1 MLTGM
6 TDPLPGADPARNAPR
21 TRAAL
26 VSAAR
31 KRFADDGFAATTVR
45 AVAADAGVD
54 AALVMRYFGSKRGLY
69 EAATEVDLHLPDFTA
84 VPRRRLGAVIV
95 ETFLNR
101 WEGPEGEPLRVLLAS
116 AATEPTAAEQMRAIF
131 AGQVRPAVTAA
142 GADPDV
148 HIEVIASTLI
158 GMAMMRYVLRVP
170 DVVALGPAEIVERFG
185 PALQRQLVRR

>member
-1 MLTGM
+1 MV
-6 TDPLPGADPARNAPR
+6 A
-21 TRAAL
+21 
-26 VSAAR
+26 AAR

-69 EAATEVDLHLPDFTA
+69 DAATAVDLHLPDFTA
-84 VPRRRLGAVIV
+84 VPRRRLGSMIV
-95 ETFLNR
+95 ETFLDR
-101 WEGPEGEPLRVLLAS
+101 WEGPEGEPLRILLAS
-116 AATEPTAAEQMRAIF
+116 AATEPSAAEQMRTIF
-131 AGQVRPAVTAA
+131 ADQVRPAVTAA

-170 DVVALGPAEIVERFG
+170 DVVALRPDEIVERFG
-185 PALQRQLVRR
+185 PGLQRALVRR

>member
-1 MLTGM
+1 MLIGM
-6 TDPLPGADPARNAPR
+6 TDPSPGADLTRNAAR

-31 KRFADDGFAATTVR
+31 QRFAEDGFAATTVR

-69 EAATEVDLHLPDFTA
+69 EAATAVDLHLPDFTSVA
-84 VPRRRLGAVIV
+84 RRRLGAVIV
-95 ETFLNR
+95 ETFLSR
-101 WEGPEGEPLRVLLAS
+101 WEGPDGESLRILLAS
-116 AATEPTAAEQMRAIF
+116 AATEPTAAEQMRAVF

-142 GADPDV
+142 GGDGDV

-170 DVVALGPAEIVERFG
+170 DVVALSPAEIVDRFG
-185 PALQRQLVRR
+185 PVLQRELLRR

>member
-1 MLTGM
+1 M
-6 TDPLPGADPARNAPR
+6 TDPSSGDDPTRNAAR

-26 VSAAR
+26 VSAAQR
-31 KRFADDGFAATTVR
+31 RFADDGFAGTTVR

-69 EAATEVDLHLPDFTA
+69 EAATAVDLHLPDFTA
-84 VPRRRLGAVIV
+84 VARRRLGAVIV
-95 ETFLNR
+95 ETFLSR
-101 WEGPEGEPLRVLLAS
+101 WEGPEGEPLRILLAS
-116 AATEPTAAEQMRAIF
+116 AATEPTAAEQMRTIF
-131 AGQVRPAVTAA
+131 AAQVRPAVTAA

-170 DVVALGPAEIVERFG
+170 EIVALTPAEIVGRFG
-185 PALQRQLVRR
+185 PALQRALVRR